1 MYNLDVI
8 TQSYSTVIHE
18 YFHVV
23 KIFSDSL
30 AKPYAKIKCTKT
42 YAHY

>member
-8 TQSYSTVIHE
+8 TQSYSTVIHK
-18 YFHVV
+18 YFRVV

-30 AKPYAKIKCTKT
+30 VKPYVKT